1 MTEER
6 PVYNLAAIRDLL
18 LAAFTAEELR
28 RLIFY
33 TSRPALKPLVQRF
46 GPNDGLLAMVET
58 TTSFCQRQN
67 CFPDLLAE
75 VKEANRRQ
83 YARFEGRLIA
93 GDEADQAAA
102 AAPAPEERHG
112 GTTYVTHIQN
122 ARGLAIGDGARVI
135 ITPGDEHEKD
145 TDQPEP

>member
-6 PVYNLAAIRDLL
+6 PSYNLAAVRDLL
-18 LAAFTAEELR
+18 LAAFTAEDLR

-58 TTSFCQRQN
+58 TTSFCQHED
-67 CFPDLLAE
+67 CIPDLLAE

-83 YARFEGRLIA
+83 YNRFEDRLIS
-93 GDEADQAAA
+93 DEEAASA
-102 AAPAPEERHG
+102 AKTPASQEKRSR
-112 GTTYVTHIQN
+112 GTTYVTHIKN
-122 ARGLAIGDGARVI
+122 ARGVAIGDGAHGVLSSD
-135 ITPGDEHEKD
+135 DEDEQD
-145 TDQPEP
+145 ADRAEP

>member
-6 PVYNLAAIRDLL
+6 PSYNLAAVRDLL
-18 LAAFTAEELR
+18 LAAFTAEDLR

-58 TTSFCQRQN
+58 TTSFCQHED
-67 CFPDLLAE
+67 CIPDLLAE

-83 YARFEGRLIA
+83 YNRFEDRLIS
-93 GDEADQAAA
+93 DEEAAKIP
-102 AAPAPEERHG
+102 AAPEKRSR
-112 GTTYVTHIQN
+112 GTTYVTHIKN
-122 ARGLAIGDGARVI
+122 ARGVAIGDGARVVLSSD
-135 ITPGDEHEKD
+135 DEDEQD
-145 TDQPEP
+145 ADRAES

>member
-1 MTEER
+1 MSEER
-6 PVYNLAAIRDLL
+6 PVYNLAVIRDLL

-28 RLIFY
+28 WLIFY

-58 TTSFCQRQN
+58 TTSFCRRQD

-83 YARFEGRLIA
+83 YARFKDQLIS
-93 GDEADQAAA
+93 DEE
-102 AAPAPEERHG
+102 AAPESRSPAAPEKRSH
-112 GTTYVTHIQN
+112 GTTYVTHIKN
-122 ARGLAIGDGARVI
+122 ARGVAIGDGARVVL
-135 ITPGDEHEKD
+135 TPEDEDEQD
-145 TDQPEP
+145 ADQPEP